1 MKPGEISEP
10 FAMFSQKLGRD
21 VYAIVKLKNQIPSH
35 KANIT
40 DDYQTLKNM
49 CENQLREK
57 TIKEWL
63 IKKIADTY
71 IYISPEWREC
81 DFEFQ
86 WVKK

>member
-1 MKPGEISEP
+1 
-10 FAMFSQKLGRD
+10 
-21 VYAIVKLKNQIPSH
+21 
-35 KANIT
+35 
-40 DDYQTLKNM
+40 M

>member
-1 MKPGEISEP
+1 M
-10 FAMFSQKLGRD
+10 
-21 VYAIVKLKNQIPSH
+21 YAIVKLKNHIPSH

-40 DDYQTLKNM
+40 DDFQTLKTM
-49 CENQLREK
+49 CESQIREK

-63 IKKIADTY
+63 IKKIVDTY